1 MLFCVLGV
9 AHGVTED
16 TDLRPFKELQWK
28 PKPGR
33 SHRRT
38 GCYRNPD
45 IRKPPCI
52 GADRGL

>member
-9 AHGVTED
+9 AHGVTEN